1 MPDIGTRLGSCCK
14 GYASSKAR
22 TPDNTLVNRSNPK
35 CTPRASERGRGKTSW
50 DCVRPAEKTSR
61 IRWAEPSVRLCSR
74 QTVTPS
80 KPASKPRVPQAP
92 QQWSIESARRANA
105 RTLEE
110 ESQRRCVRLARYT
123 SGDLTARALCEEF
136 RAAGVFV
143 VSLVSSPGSGSGSGS
158 GSEKTAFL
166 ETTLTQLQP
175 RYRVRPP
182 VIWARILVW
191 YRCR

>member
-1 MPDIGTRLGSCCK
+1 MGLRPSGHKHEDYHR
-14 GYASSKAR
+14 
-22 TPDNTLVNRSNPK
+22 
-35 CTPRASERGRGKTSW
+35 
-50 DCVRPAEKTSR
+50 RPAEKTSR

-74 QTVTPS
+74 RTVTAS

-92 QQWSIESARRANA
+92 QQWSIESARRAQA
-105 RTLEE
+105 RTLDCDGHKWTL
-110 ESQRRCVRLARYT
+110 SWKNRSVAASRLARYT

-143 VSLVSSPGSGSGSGS
+143 VSLDSSPGSGSGS

-182 VIWARILVW
+182 VIWARILVG